1 MGGCVTPIEADTSV
15 KIIEP
20 TKNKTPG
27 HMLSNNALCLRS
39 MHSTCY
45 YFSTGRKFQI
55 YGVIHAH
62 TQTDCSYA
70 KSITW
75 QYTISLPIHWEA
87 QYSTWVVR
95 STDNLGVLWI
105 AVVYTSTCKSQ
116 NIPLC

>member
-45 YFSTGRKFQI
+45 YF
-55 YGVIHAH
+55 
-62 TQTDCSYA
+62 
-70 KSITW
+70 
-75 QYTISLPIHWEA
+75 
-87 QYSTWVVR
+87 
-95 STDNLGVLWI
+95 
-105 AVVYTSTCKSQ
+105 
-116 NIPLC
+116 